1 MHPAQLQSSQL
12 QQLQQWE
19 EQLSQL
25 SGQRIVLV
33 AYSDSAHSRNTV
45 RTGLEQHTPQLP
57 L

>member
-12 QQLQQWE
+12 QHLQQWE